1 MRSAVNRPQRGEPE
15 NLRWPPRMCEIAPG
29 STQQAN
35 TVYTEKLV
43 STSAHQVSQGEGKG
57 TSEEAHKN
65 GNCQE
70 GVGHQTREGRNIVT

>member
-43 STSAHQVSQGEGKG
+43 STRFVLGAGDDIEL
-57 TSEEAHKN
+57 A
-65 GNCQE
+65 
-70 GVGHQTREGRNIVT
+70 